1 VKTSRDKFQTN
12 FDQNKQLIKGDFTM
26 SLSFLTTVDAKLFLT
41 EIPYKPMGKYAH
53 FLTIRVTE
61 SYPLFQ
67 TDGELNKARVR
78 AGIKDSTTISRISMF
93 KRKQSTPERL
103 VGRELLR
110 NYGLMTAQECEYN
123 VNFAMNNPDC
133 IIYGFAIG
141 DSGSEKSKVV
151 VDTAFSITA
160 FDESHETFTL
170 NAPYENGTMTSKG
183 ENGSKP
189 GEVTSRINQQDHIK
203 PQVFFPSIITLKD
216 PTEASF
222 LYVFNNIL
230 RTRHYGAQTTRT
242 GRIRN
247 ELIGVVFA
255 DGEITSNLRWT
266 QAIYDHMK
274 SNKTLNPP
282 DPLNEDDVT
291 TAAKSTIQALMTDEF
306 IVHTDFIGDDFIRL
320 LDEVKTLTSSEE
332 KMKEILKKADAEA
345 KEYANKYIG
354 KNKTAAKAES

>member
-1 VKTSRDKFQTN
+1 MNFLKTIDSKF
-12 FDQNKQLIKGDFTM
+12 FHNK
-26 SLSFLTTVDAKLFLT
+26 
-41 EIPYKPMGKYAH
+41 IPYKPMGKYVH
-53 FLTIRVTE
+53 FLTIRITE

-67 TDGELNKARVR
+67 TDGELNKSRVR
-78 AGIKDSTTISRISMF
+78 AGIEDPTPISRLAMF

-110 NYGLMTAQECEYN
+110 SYGLMTADECEYN
-123 VNFAMNNPDC
+123 VKFAMNNPDC

-160 FDESHETFTL
+160 FDKSHETFTL
-170 NAPYENGTMTSKG
+170 NAPFENGTMSKQ
-183 ENGSKP
+183 
-189 GEVTSRINQQDHIK
+189 GEVTSRINQQDHIR
-203 PQVFFPSIITLKD
+203 PQVFFPSIVTLKD

-242 GRIRN
+242 GRVRN

-266 QAIYDHMK
+266 QAIYDCMK
-274 SNKTLNPP
+274 ATNTLHLI
-282 DPLNEDDVT
+282 DPLNEDDVLA
-291 TAAKSTIQALMTDEF
+291 AAKTAIAQLMDEEF
-306 IVHTDFIGDDFIRL
+306 IVHTDFVGDTFKPL
-320 LDEVKTLTSSEE
+320 LDEVKMLTGNEESVKAILRQAMSESKAYFE
-332 KMKEILKKADAEA
+332 AYIAKPKKATA
-345 KEYANKYIG
+345 KVEQ
-354 KNKTAAKAES
+354 

>member
-1 VKTSRDKFQTN
+1 MALVESILKSIDQKF
-12 FDQNKQLIKGDFTM
+12 FH
-26 SLSFLTTVDAKLFLT
+26 A
-41 EIPYKPMGKYAH
+41 EIPYKPMGKYVH
-53 FLTIRVTE
+53 FLTVRITE

-78 AGIKDSTTISRISMF
+78 AGITPENHAAISRLTMF

-110 NYGLMTAQECEYN
+110 NYGLITAEECEYN
-123 VNFAMNNPDC
+123 VKFAMDNPDC

-170 NAPYENGTMTSKG
+170 NAPFENGTMASKG
-183 ENGSKP
+183 EDGSKP
-189 GEVTSRINQQDHIK
+189 GEITSRINQQDHIK
-203 PQVFFPSIITLKD
+203 PQVFFPSIVTLKD
-216 PTEASF
+216 PTEAGF

-242 GRIRN
+242 GRVRN
-247 ELIGVVFA
+247 ELIGVIFA

-266 QAIYDHMK
+266 QAIYDNLQAE
-274 SNKTLNPP
+274 NKLSSH
-282 DPLNEDDVT
+282 DPLDEDEVKI
-291 TAAKSTIQALMTDEF
+291 AATSAIATLMSEEF
-306 IVHTDFIGDDFIRL
+306 IVHEDFVSDRFTSL
-320 LDEVKTLTSSEE
+320 LAEIKSLTGNEE
-332 KMKEILKKADAEA
+332 SLKQILQQAHKEA
-345 KEYANKYIG
+345 KNYNKKHI
-354 KNKTAAKAES
+354 KQKPETDKTKSEKAGRK

>member
-1 VKTSRDKFQTN
+1 
-12 FDQNKQLIKGDFTM
+12 M
-26 SLSFLTTVDAKLFLT
+26 SFLKTIDSKFFQA
-41 EIPYKPMGKYAH
+41 EIPYKPMGKYVH
-53 FLTIRVTE
+53 FLTIRITE

-78 AGIKDSTTISRISMF
+78 AGVKDKTTISRLSMF

-110 NYGLMTAQECEYN
+110 NYGLMTAEECEYN
-123 VNFAMNNPDC
+123 VNFAMDNPDC

-170 NAPYENGTMTSKG
+170 NAPFENGTMASKG

-189 GEVTSRINQQDHIK
+189 GEVTSRINQQDHIR
-203 PQVFFPSIITLKD
+203 PQVFFPSIVTLKD

-242 GRIRN
+242 GRVRN

-266 QAIYDHMK
+266 QAIYDQMK
-274 SNKTLNPP
+274 VNNTLNPP
-282 DPLNEDDVT
+282 DPLDEDDVI
-291 TAAKSTIQALMTDEF
+291 TAAKSAVEVLMADEF
-306 IVHTDFIGDDFIRL
+306 IVHTDFIGDAFTPL
-320 LDEVKTLTSSEE
+320 LNEVKTLTGSE
-332 KMKEILKKADAEA
+332 KGIQAILQKADAEA
-345 KEYANKYIG
+345 KAYANKHIS
-354 KNKTAAKAES
+354 KKKTAAKAG

>member
-1 VKTSRDKFQTN
+1 
-12 FDQNKQLIKGDFTM
+12 M
-26 SLSFLTTVDAKLFLT
+26 SLLKTVDAKFFHE
-41 EIPYKPMGKYAH
+41 EIPYKPMGKYVH
-53 FLTIRVTE
+53 FLTIRITE

-78 AGIKDSTTISRISMF
+78 AGIADKTTISRLSMF

-110 NYGLMTAQECEYN
+110 SYGLMTAEECEYN

-151 VDTAFSITA
+151 VDTAFSISA

-170 NAPYENGTMTSKG
+170 NAPYENGTMSKQ
-183 ENGSKP
+183 

-203 PQVFFPSIITLKD
+203 PQVFFPSIVTLKD
-216 PTEASF
+216 PTEANF

-242 GRIRN
+242 GRVRN
-247 ELIGVVFA
+247 ELVGVVFA
-255 DGEITSNLRWT
+255 DGEIVSNLRWT

-274 SNKTLNPP
+274 ADKTLKTP
-282 DPLNEDDVT
+282 DPLDEDDVMQ
-291 TAAKSTIQALMTDEF
+291 AARSTIKSLMSQEF
-306 IVHTDFIGDDFIRL
+306 IVHTDFIGEAFTPL
-320 LDEVKTLTSSEE
+320 LNEVKALTGSEE
-332 KMKEILKKADAEA
+332 GIKQVLQQADQDAKTYFTKYVEKPKKS
-345 KEYANKYIG
+345 
-354 KNKTAAKAES
+354 AAKAG

>member
-1 VKTSRDKFQTN
+1 MAILKTVESKFFQ
-12 FDQNKQLIKGDFTM
+12 
-26 SLSFLTTVDAKLFLT
+26 A
-41 EIPYKPMGKYAH
+41 EIPYKPMGKYVH
-53 FLTIRVTE
+53 FLTVRITE

-67 TDGELNKARVR
+67 TDAELNKARVR
-78 AGIKDSTTISRISMF
+78 AGVKDKTTISRLSMF

-110 NYGLMTAQECEYN
+110 NYGLMTAEECEYN
-123 VNFAMNNPDC
+123 VNFAMDNPDC

-170 NAPYENGTMTSKG
+170 NAPYENGTMASKG

-189 GEVTSRINQQDHIK
+189 GEVTSRINQQDHIR
-203 PQVFFPSIITLKD
+203 PQVFFPSIVTLKD

-242 GRIRN
+242 GRVRN

-266 QAIYDHMK
+266 QAIYDQMK
-274 SNKTLNPP
+274 SNNTLNAP
-282 DPLNEDDVT
+282 DPLDEDDVI
-291 TAAKSTIQALMTDEF
+291 TAAKNTIEALMVDEF
-306 IVHTDFIGDDFIRL
+306 IVHTDLIGDAFVPL
-320 LDEVKTLTSSEE
+320 LNEVKTLTGSETGI
-332 KMKEILKKADAEA
+332 KSILQKADVEA
-345 KEYANKYIG
+345 KEYAKKHIS
-354 KNKTAAKAES
+354 KKKTAAKLG

>member
-1 VKTSRDKFQTN
+1 MAILKTVESKFFQ
-12 FDQNKQLIKGDFTM
+12 
-26 SLSFLTTVDAKLFLT
+26 A
-41 EIPYKPMGKYAH
+41 EIPYKPMGKYVH
-53 FLTIRVTE
+53 FLTIRITE

-67 TDGELNKARVR
+67 TDAELNKARVR
-78 AGIKDSTTISRISMF
+78 AGVKDKTTISRLSMF

-110 NYGLMTAQECEYN
+110 NYGLMTAEECEYN
-123 VNFAMNNPDC
+123 VNFAMDNPDC

-170 NAPYENGTMTSKG
+170 NAPYENGTMASKG

-189 GEVTSRINQQDHIK
+189 GEVTSRINQQDHIR
-203 PQVFFPSIITLKD
+203 PQVFFPSIVTLKD

-242 GRIRN
+242 GRVRN

-266 QAIYDHMK
+266 QAIYDQMK
-274 SNKTLNPP
+274 SNNTLNAP
-282 DPLNEDDVT
+282 DPLDEDDVI
-291 TAAKSTIQALMTDEF
+291 TAAKNAIEALMADEF
-306 IVHTDFIGDDFIRL
+306 IVHTDLIGDAFVSLIN
-320 LDEVKTLTSSEE
+320 EVKTLTGSE
-332 KMKEILKKADAEA
+332 KGIQSILQKADAEA
-345 KEYANKYIG
+345 KDYAKKHIS
-354 KNKTAAKAES
+354 KKKTATKAGKE

>member
-1 VKTSRDKFQTN
+1 MAILKTVES
-12 FDQNKQLIKGDFTM
+12 
-26 SLSFLTTVDAKLFLT
+26 KLFHA
-41 EIPYKPMGKYAH
+41 EIPYKPMGKYVH
-53 FLTIRVTE
+53 FLTVRITE

-78 AGIKDSTTISRISMF
+78 AGVKDKTTISRLSMF

-110 NYGLMTAQECEYN
+110 NYGFMTAEECEYN
-123 VNFAMNNPDC
+123 VSFAMDNPDC

-141 DSGSEKSKVV
+141 ESGSEKSKVV

-170 NAPYENGTMTSKG
+170 NAPYENGTMASKG

-189 GEVTSRINQQDHIK
+189 GEITSRINQQDHIR
-203 PQVFFPSIITLKD
+203 PQVFFPSIVTLKD

-242 GRIRN
+242 GRVRN
-247 ELIGVVFA
+247 ELVGVVFA

-266 QAIYDHMK
+266 QAIYDQMK
-274 SNKTLNPP
+274 SNNTLNAP
-282 DPLNEDDVT
+282 DPIDEDDAIA
-291 TAAKSTIQALMTDEF
+291 AAKNAIEALMTDEF
-306 IVHTDFIGDDFIRL
+306 IVHTDFIGDAFEPL
-320 LDEVKTLTSSEE
+320 LDEVKALIGSE
-332 KMKEILKKADAEA
+332 KGIQTILQKADAEA
-345 KEYANKYIG
+345 KAYA
-354 KNKTAAKAES
+354 KNHISKKKTAAKAG

>member
-1 VKTSRDKFQTN
+1 
-12 FDQNKQLIKGDFTM
+12 M
-26 SLSFLTTVDAKLFLT
+26 PFLKTVDSKFFHAN
-41 EIPYKPMGKYAH
+41 IPYKPMGKYVH
-53 FLTIRVTE
+53 FLTVRVTE

-78 AGIKDSTTISRISMF
+78 SGIQDQKPISRLTMF

-110 NYGLMTAQECEYN
+110 NYGFMTAEDCEYN
-123 VNFAMNNPDC
+123 VKFAMNNPDC

-170 NAPYENGTMTSKG
+170 NAPFENGTMASKG
-183 ENGSKP
+183 EAGSKV

-203 PQVFFPSIITLKD
+203 PQIFFPSIVTLKD

-242 GRIRN
+242 GRVRN

-266 QAIYDHMK
+266 QAIYDK
-274 SNKTLNPP
+274 LQLDDKLNSNN
-282 DPLNEDDVT
+282 PLNEDDVII
-291 TAAKSTIQALMTDEF
+291 AASAAIQTLLSEEF
-306 IVHTDFIGDDFIRL
+306 IVHQDFIGNKFTPLEI
-320 LDEVKTLTSSEE
+320 EVKAIIGNEDELK
-332 KMKEILKKADAEA
+332 KMLKKADDEA
-345 KEYANKYIG
+345 KAYAKKHIKSKAG
-354 KNKTAAKAES
+354 STAAAE

>member
-1 VKTSRDKFQTN
+1 
-12 FDQNKQLIKGDFTM
+12 M
-26 SLSFLTTVDAKLFLT
+26 AFLKTVDSKFFHA
-41 EIPYKPMGKYAH
+41 EVPYKPMGKYAH

-67 TDGELNKARVR
+67 TDGELNKARIR
-78 AGIKDSTTISRISMF
+78 AGIVDRTPISRLTMF

-110 NYGLMTAQECEYN
+110 NYGLMTAEECEYN
-123 VNFAMNNPDC
+123 TSFAMNNPDC

-141 DSGSEKSKVV
+141 ESGSEKSKVV

-170 NAPYENGTMTSKG
+170 NAPYENGTMASKG
-183 ENGSKP
+183 ESGSKA
-189 GEVTSRINQQDHIK
+189 GEITSRINQQDHIK
-203 PQVFFPSIITLKD
+203 PQVFFPSIVTLKD
-216 PTEASF
+216 PTEANF

-242 GRIRN
+242 GRVRN

-266 QAIYDHMK
+266 QAIYDRLNAE
-274 SNKTLNPP
+274 NKLGSI
-282 DPLNEDDVT
+282 DPLDENDVI
-291 TAAKSTIQALMTDEF
+291 TAATSAIEMLMNEEF
-306 IVHTDFIGDDFIRL
+306 IVHTDLIGDRFTSL
-320 LDEVKTLTSSEE
+320 LNEVKAQTATEAGMRS
-332 KMKEILKKADAEA
+332 ILQQADAD
-345 KEYANKYIG
+345 
-354 KNKTAAKAES
+354 AKAYAKKHIKEKKTPASTK

>member
-1 VKTSRDKFQTN
+1 
-12 FDQNKQLIKGDFTM
+12 M
-26 SLSFLTTVDAKLFLT
+26 SFLKTVESKFFQS
-41 EIPYKPMGKYAH
+41 EIPYKPMGKYVH
-53 FLTIRVTE
+53 FLTVRITE

-78 AGIKDSTTISRISMF
+78 AGVKDKTTISRLSMF

-110 NYGLMTAQECEYN
+110 NYGLMTAEECEYN
-123 VNFAMNNPDC
+123 VNFSMDNPDC

-170 NAPYENGTMTSKG
+170 NAPYENGTMASKG

-189 GEVTSRINQQDHIK
+189 GEVTSRINQQDHIR
-203 PQVFFPSIITLKD
+203 PQVFFPSIVTLKD

-242 GRIRN
+242 GRVRN

-266 QAIYDHMK
+266 QATYDQMK
-274 SNKTLNPP
+274 AQHTINPP
-282 DPLNEDDVT
+282 DPLDEDDVI
-291 TAAKSTIQALMTDEF
+291 TAAKSAIEALMANEF
-306 IVHTDFIGDDFIRL
+306 IVHTDFIGDAFSPL
-320 LDEVKTLTSSEE
+320 LQEVKSLVGDETGIKAVLE
-332 KMKEILKKADAEA
+332 KADAEA
-345 KEYANKYIG
+345 KNYANTHISK
-354 KNKTAAKAES
+354 KKTAAKAK

>member
-1 VKTSRDKFQTN
+1 MAILKTVEPKFFQ
-12 FDQNKQLIKGDFTM
+12 
-26 SLSFLTTVDAKLFLT
+26 T
-41 EIPYKPMGKYAH
+41 EIPYKPMGKYVH
-53 FLTIRVTE
+53 FLTIRITE

-67 TDGELNKARVR
+67 TDAELNKARVR
-78 AGIKDSTTISRISMF
+78 AGVKDKTTISRLSMF

-110 NYGLMTAQECEYN
+110 NYGLMTAEECEYN
-123 VNFAMNNPDC
+123 VNFAMDNPDC

-170 NAPYENGTMTSKG
+170 NAPYENGTMASKG

-189 GEVTSRINQQDHIK
+189 GEVTSRINQQDHIR
-203 PQVFFPSIITLKD
+203 PQVFFPSIVTLKD

-242 GRIRN
+242 GRVRN

-266 QAIYDHMK
+266 QAIYDQMK
-274 SNKTLNPP
+274 SNNTLNAP
-282 DPLNEDDVT
+282 DPLDEDDVI
-291 TAAKSTIQALMTDEF
+291 TAAKNAIEALMADEF
-306 IVHTDFIGDDFIRL
+306 IVHTDFIGDAFVSLIN
-320 LDEVKTLTSSEE
+320 EVKTLTGSE
-332 KMKEILKKADAEA
+332 KGIQAILQKADAEA
-345 KEYANKYIG
+345 KEYAKKHIS
-354 KNKTAAKAES
+354 KKKTTAKAGKE

>member
-1 VKTSRDKFQTN
+1 MALLK
-12 FDQNKQLIKGDFTM
+12 
-26 SLSFLTTVDAKLFLT
+26 TVDPKFFHA

-53 FLTIRVTE
+53 FLTVRVTE

-78 AGIKDSTTISRISMF
+78 AGIQHQPPISRLTMF

-110 NYGLMTAQECEYN
+110 NYGLMEADECEYN
-123 VNFAMNNPDC
+123 VKFAMNNPDC
-133 IIYGFAIG
+133 IVYGFAIG

-170 NAPYENGTMTSKG
+170 NAPFENGTMASKG
-183 ENGSKP
+183 EAGSKA

-203 PQVFFPSIITLKD
+203 PQVFFPSIVTLKD
-216 PTEASF
+216 PTEAGF

-230 RTRHYGAQTTRT
+230 RTRHYGAQPTRT
-242 GRIRN
+242 GRVRN
-247 ELIGVVFA
+247 ELIGVIFA

-266 QAIYDHMK
+266 QAIYDRLQAD
-274 SNKTLNPP
+274 NKLNSR
-282 DPLNEDDVT
+282 DPLNEDDVI
-291 TAAKSTIQALMTDEF
+291 AAATGAIETLMSEEF
-306 IVHTDFIGDDFIRL
+306 IVHTDFVGAQFTSL
-320 LDEVKTLTSSEE
+320 LNEVKTLTGSEDGI
-332 KMKEILKKADAEA
+332 KQILQQADTEA
-345 KEYANKYIG
+345 KAYYKKHMKQKPEDDKSKVQSLKGINK
-354 KNKTAAKAES
+354 S

>member
-1 VKTSRDKFQTN
+1 
-12 FDQNKQLIKGDFTM
+12 M
-26 SLSFLTTVDAKLFLT
+26 AFLKTVDAKFFHA

-53 FLTIRVTE
+53 FLTVRVTE

-78 AGIKDSTTISRISMF
+78 AGIKNQNPISRLTMF

-110 NYGLMTAQECEYN
+110 NYGLMTADECEYN
-123 VNFAMNNPDC
+123 VKFAMDNPDC

-160 FDESHETFTL
+160 FDEAHETFTL
-170 NAPYENGTMTSKG
+170 NAPFENGTMASKG
-183 ENGSKP
+183 EADTKP

-203 PQVFFPSIITLKD
+203 PQVFFPSIVTLKD
-216 PTEASF
+216 PTEANF

-242 GRIRN
+242 GRVRN
-247 ELIGVVFA
+247 EIMGVIFA

-266 QAIYDHMK
+266 QAIYDK
-274 SNKTLNPP
+274 LQADNKLNSR
-282 DPLNEDDVT
+282 DPLNEDDVI
-291 TAAKSTIQALMTDEF
+291 AAATSAMETLMAEEF
-306 IVHTDFIGDDFIRL
+306 IVHNDFIGTGFTRL
-320 LDEVKTLTSSEE
+320 LNEVKTLMGSEDGI
-332 KMKEILKKADAEA
+332 KQVLQQANGEA
-345 KEYANKYIG
+345 KAYAKKHIKQKPEGEKAKAG
-354 KNKTAAKAES
+354 KAAKAG

>member
-1 VKTSRDKFQTN
+1 
-12 FDQNKQLIKGDFTM
+12 M
-26 SLSFLTTVDAKLFLT
+26 SLLKSIESKFFHAD
-41 EIPYKPMGKYAH
+41 IPYKPMGKYAH
-53 FLTIRVTE
+53 FLTVRVTE

-78 AGIKDSTTISRISMF
+78 SGIQDANPISRLAMF

-110 NYGLMTAQECEYN
+110 NYGFMTAEDCEYN
-123 VNFAMNNPDC
+123 VKFAMDNPDC

-170 NAPYENGTMTSKG
+170 NAPYENGTMASKG
-183 ENGSKP
+183 EGGSKP
-189 GEVTSRINQQDHIK
+189 GEVTSRINQQDHIR
-203 PQVFFPSIITLKD
+203 PQTFFPSIVTLKD
-216 PTEASF
+216 PTEAGF

-242 GRIRN
+242 GRVRN

-266 QAIYDHMK
+266 QAIYDLMK
-274 SNKTLNPP
+274 SNETLQSP

-291 TAAKSTIQALMTDEF
+291 AAATAAMQNLMSEEF
-306 IVHTDFIGDDFIRL
+306 IVHTDLIGADFQPL
-320 LDEVKTLTSSEE
+320 LQEVKTLTGQEVGLRS
-332 KMKEILKKADAEA
+332 ILKQADDEA
-345 KEYANKYIG
+345 KAYAKKHIT
-354 KNKTAAKAES
+354 KKAAAKVN

>member
-1 VKTSRDKFQTN
+1 MALLKA
-12 FDQNKQLIKGDFTM
+12 
-26 SLSFLTTVDAKLFLT
+26 VDSKLFQA

-53 FLTIRVTE
+53 FLTIRITE

-67 TDGELNKARVR
+67 TDGELNKARIR
-78 AGIKDSTTISRISMF
+78 AGVKDKTTISRLSMF

-110 NYGLMTAQECEYN
+110 NYGLMTAEECEYN
-123 VNFAMNNPDC
+123 VNFAMDNPDC

-170 NAPYENGTMTSKG
+170 NAPYENGTMASKG
-183 ENGSKP
+183 EHGSKP
-189 GEVTSRINQQDHIK
+189 GEVTSRINQQDHIR
-203 PQVFFPSIITLKD
+203 PQVFFPSIVTLKD

-242 GRIRN
+242 GRVRN

-266 QAIYDHMK
+266 QAIYDKMQ
-274 SNKTLNPP
+274 SNKTINSPE
-282 DPLNEDDVT
+282 PLDEDDVII
-291 TAAKSTIQALMTDEF
+291 AAKSAIETLMADEF
-306 IVHTDFIGDDFIRL
+306 IVHTNFIGDAFVPL
-320 LDEVKTLTSSEE
+320 LNEVKVLTGSETGI
-332 KMKEILKKADAEA
+332 KSILQKADAEA
-345 KEYANKYIG
+345 KEYAKKHIS
-354 KNKTAAKAES
+354 KKKTAAKAG

>member
-1 VKTSRDKFQTN
+1 MAILKTVESKFFQ
-12 FDQNKQLIKGDFTM
+12 
-26 SLSFLTTVDAKLFLT
+26 A
-41 EIPYKPMGKYAH
+41 EIPYKPMGKYVH
-53 FLTIRVTE
+53 FLTVRVTE

-67 TDGELNKARVR
+67 TDAELNKARVR
-78 AGIKDSTTISRISMF
+78 AGVKDKTTISRLSMF

-110 NYGLMTAQECEYN
+110 NYGLMTAEECEYN
-123 VNFAMNNPDC
+123 VNFAMDNPDC

-160 FDESHETFTL
+160 FDQSHETFTL
-170 NAPYENGTMTSKG
+170 NAPYENGTMASKG

-189 GEVTSRINQQDHIK
+189 GEVTSRINQQDHIR
-203 PQVFFPSIITLKD
+203 PQVFFPSIVTLKD

-242 GRIRN
+242 GRVRN

-266 QAIYDHMK
+266 QAIYDQMK
-274 SNKTLNPP
+274 SNNTLNAP
-282 DPLNEDDVT
+282 DPLDEDDVI
-291 TAAKSTIQALMTDEF
+291 TAAKNTIEALMVDEF
-306 IVHTDFIGDDFIRL
+306 IVHTDLIGDAFVPL
-320 LDEVKTLTSSEE
+320 LNEVKTLTGSETGI
-332 KMKEILKKADAEA
+332 KSILQKADVEA
-345 KEYANKYIG
+345 KEYAKKHIS
-354 KNKTAAKAES
+354 KKKTAAKLG

>member
-1 VKTSRDKFQTN
+1 MALLKTIEPKF
-12 FDQNKQLIKGDFTM
+12 FH
-26 SLSFLTTVDAKLFLT
+26 A

-78 AGIKDSTTISRISMF
+78 AGIEDKTPIGRLAMF

-110 NYGLMTAQECEYN
+110 NYGFVKPEECEYN
-123 VNFAMNNPDC
+123 VEFGMDNPDC

-151 VDTAFSITA
+151 VDTAYSITP
-160 FDESHETFTL
+160 FDRSHETFTL
-170 NAPYENGTMTSKG
+170 NAPYENGTMASKG
-183 ENGSKP
+183 EKGSKP
-189 GEVTSRINQQDHIK
+189 GEITSRINQQDHIR
-203 PQVFFPSIITLKD
+203 PQVFFPSIVTLKD

-242 GRIRN
+242 GRVRN
-247 ELIGVVFA
+247 QLIGVIFA
-255 DGEITSNLRWT
+255 DGEIVSNLRWT
-266 QAIYDHMK
+266 QAIYDRMK
-274 SNKTLNPP
+274 SERTLDLT
-282 DPLNEDDVT
+282 DPLDEDNVLQ
-291 TAAKSTIQALMTDEF
+291 AAEVSITELLAQEF
-306 IVHTDFIGDDFIRL
+306 IVHNDIIGDRFQTL
-320 LDEVKTLTSSEE
+320 LNEVKQLTASETGINQ
-332 KMKEILKKADAEA
+332 ILEQANRESKA
-345 KEYANKYIG
+345 YANKHIS
-354 KNKTAAKAES
+354 KKKATAKP

>member
-1 VKTSRDKFQTN
+1 
-12 FDQNKQLIKGDFTM
+12 M
-26 SLSFLTTVDAKLFLT
+26 AFLKTVDSKFFHT
-41 EIPYKPMGKYAH
+41 NIPYKPMGKYAH
-53 FLTIRVTE
+53 FLTVRVTE

-78 AGIKDSTTISRISMF
+78 AGIEDQKPISRLTMF

-110 NYGLMTAQECEYN
+110 NYGFMTPEDCEYN
-123 VNFAMNNPDC
+123 VKFAMNNPDC

-170 NAPYENGTMTSKG
+170 NAPFENGTMASKG
-183 ENGSKP
+183 EAGSKP

-203 PQVFFPSIITLKD
+203 PQIFFPSIVTLKD

-242 GRIRN
+242 GRVRN

-266 QAIYDHMK
+266 QAIYDK
-274 SNKTLNPP
+274 LQVEDKLNSNN
-282 DPLNEDDVT
+282 PLNEDDVIM
-291 TAAKSTIQALMTDEF
+291 AARAAIETLLSEEF
-306 IVHTDFIGDDFIRL
+306 IVHEDFIGDKFTPL
-320 LDEVKTLTSSEE
+320 VTEVKAVIGNEDELK
-332 KMKEILKKADAEA
+332 KMLKKADDEA
-345 KEYANKYIG
+345 KAYAKKHIKSKAG
-354 KNKTAAKAES
+354 ATAAAE

>member
-1 VKTSRDKFQTN
+1 MTLLKT
-12 FDQNKQLIKGDFTM
+12 I
-26 SLSFLTTVDAKLFLT
+26 DAKFFHKS
-41 EIPYKPMGKYAH
+41 IPYKPMGKYVH
-53 FLTIRVTE
+53 FLSIRVTE

-78 AGIKDSTTISRISMF
+78 AGITDKKTISRLSMF

-110 NYGLMTAQECEYN
+110 TYGLMTAKECEYN
-123 VNFAMNNPDC
+123 VSFAMNNPDC

-151 VDTAFSITA
+151 VDTAFSISA

-170 NAPYENGTMTSKG
+170 NAPYENGTMSRQ
-183 ENGSKP
+183 

-203 PQVFFPSIITLKD
+203 PQVFFPSIVTLKD

-242 GRIRN
+242 GRVRN

-266 QAIYDHMK
+266 QAIHDQMK
-274 SNKTLNPP
+274 ADNTLTMP
-282 DPLNEDDVT
+282 DPLSEDDVLN
-291 TAAKSTIQALMTDEF
+291 AAKTAITTLMSEEF
-306 IVHTDFIGDDFIRL
+306 IVHTDFIGDSFTAL
-320 LDEVKTLTSSEE
+320 LSEVKTLTGNEDGIKAILQQADKDAKQYFVQFVE
-332 KMKEILKKADAEA
+332 KPKKPAANA
-345 KEYANKYIG
+345 K
-354 KNKTAAKAES
+354 

>member
-1 VKTSRDKFQTN
+1 
-12 FDQNKQLIKGDFTM
+12 M
-26 SLSFLTTVDAKLFLT
+26 SFLKTVESKFFQSK
-41 EIPYKPMGKYAH
+41 IPYKPMGKYVH
-53 FLTIRVTE
+53 FITVRITE

-78 AGIKDSTTISRISMF
+78 AGVQDKATISRLSMF

-110 NYGLMTAQECEYN
+110 NYGLMTAEECEYN
-123 VNFAMNNPDC
+123 VNFAMDNPDC

-170 NAPYENGTMTSKG
+170 NAPYENGTMASKG

-189 GEVTSRINQQDHIK
+189 GEVTSRINQQDHIR
-203 PQVFFPSIITLKD
+203 PQVFFPSIVTLKD

-242 GRIRN
+242 GRVRN

-266 QAIYDHMK
+266 QAIYDQMK
-274 SNKTLNPP
+274 AQKTINPP
-282 DPLNEDDVT
+282 DPLDEDDVI
-291 TAAKSTIQALMTDEF
+291 TAAKGAIEALMADEF
-306 IVHTDFIGDDFIRL
+306 IVHTDFIGEAFSPL
-320 LDEVKTLTSSEE
+320 LHEVKSLVGDETGIKAVLE
-332 KMKEILKKADAEA
+332 KADAEA
-345 KEYANKYIG
+345 KDYANTHISK
-354 KNKTAAKAES
+354 KKTAAKAK

>member
-1 VKTSRDKFQTN
+1 MTLLNS
-12 FDQNKQLIKGDFTM
+12 I
-26 SLSFLTTVDAKLFLT
+26 DAKFFHA

-53 FLTIRVTE
+53 FLTVRVTE

-78 AGIKDSTTISRISMF
+78 AGVKDKNTISRLSMF

-110 NYGLMTAQECEYN
+110 TYDFVKPEDCEYN
-123 VNFAMNNPDC
+123 VEFAMNNPDC

-160 FDESHETFTL
+160 FDGSHETFTL
-170 NAPYENGTMTSKG
+170 NAPYENGTMASKG
-183 ENGSKP
+183 EKGTTQ
-189 GEVTSRINQQDHIK
+189 GQVTSRINQQDHIR
-203 PQVFFPSIITLKD
+203 PQVFFPSIVTLKD

-242 GRIRN
+242 GRVRN
-247 ELIGVVFA
+247 ELIGIVFA
-255 DGEITSNLRWT
+255 DGEIVSNLRWT
-266 QAIYDHMK
+266 QTIYDQMTADGTLK
-274 SNKTLNPP
+274 SP
-282 DPLNEDDVT
+282 DPLDEDDVSE
-291 TAAKSTIQALMTDEF
+291 AAKVAIEKLMGEEF
-306 IVHTDFIGDDFIRL
+306 IVHTDFIGDDQF
-320 LDEVKTLTSSEE
+320 
-332 KMKEILKKADAEA
+332 KEILAEVKSLTANEEGIRSILEKANQEALTYHGKHIAKPTTTNVKAGAKK
-345 KEYANKYIG
+345 
-354 KNKTAAKAES
+354 

>member
-1 VKTSRDKFQTN
+1 MPFLKTIDQKF
-12 FDQNKQLIKGDFTM
+12 FI
-26 SLSFLTTVDAKLFLT
+26 T

-53 FLTIRVTE
+53 FITLRITE

-78 AGIKDSTTISRISMF
+78 AGIKLENHAPISRLTMF

-110 NYGLMTAQECEYN
+110 TYGLMTAEECEYN

-170 NAPYENGTMTSKG
+170 NAPFENGTMASKG
-183 ENGSKP
+183 EGGSKP

-203 PQVFFPSIITLKD
+203 PQIFFPSIVTLKD
-216 PTEASF
+216 PTEAGF

-242 GRIRN
+242 GRVRN
-247 ELIGVVFA
+247 ELIGVIFA

-266 QAIYDHMK
+266 QAIYDK
-274 SNKTLNPP
+274 LQSENKINYR
-282 DPLNEDDVT
+282 DPLNEDDVI
-291 TAAKSTIQALMTDEF
+291 AAAISAIETLMSEEF
-306 IVHTDFIGDDFIRL
+306 IVHTDFVGAKFTPVL
-320 LDEVKTLTSSEE
+320 NEVKALIGSEAGI
-332 KMKEILKKADAEA
+332 KQILQQADAEA
-345 KEYANKYIG
+345 KVYY
-354 KNKTAAKAES
+354 KNHMKQKPESDKAKAEKAAKAG